1 MDRLTKCNRWHD
13 DIDLKEEMG
22 YAYIYDRLLFPAC
35 AGVILRFRML
45 R

>member
-22 YAYIYDRLLFPAC
+22 YAYIYDRLLFPAH
-35 AGVILRFRML
+35 AGVILF
-45 R
+45 